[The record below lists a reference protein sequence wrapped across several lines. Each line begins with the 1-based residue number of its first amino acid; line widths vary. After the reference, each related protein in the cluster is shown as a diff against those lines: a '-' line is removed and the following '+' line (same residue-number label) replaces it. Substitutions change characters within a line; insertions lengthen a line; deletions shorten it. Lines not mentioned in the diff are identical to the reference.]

1 MFEVR
6 LADDASLP
14 VRRAKDMGR
23 SETIQTQ
30 NPFAGPGEM
39 ASARATHRAQPEDDH
54 IKNSF
59 HENRVSEKE
68 TKPHYK
74 DWSFYTP
81 DRVAKT
87 TNFARVRLWQLYPFR

>member
-6 LADDASLP
+6 FADDASLP
-14 VRRAKDMGR
+14 VRRAEDMGWC
-23 SETIQTQ
+23 ETIQTQ

-59 HENRVSEKE
+59 HENRGSEKE
-68 TKPHYK
+68 TN
-74 DWSFYTP
+74 
-81 DRVAKT
+81 VALKCQAET
-87 TNFARVRLWQLYPFR
+87 VFNAA